1 MKSKTIGART
11 ILSIAAASLVIAAA
25 ITASFT
31 HTLSAM
37 NPETGY
43 KPPVTGTN
51 LDKATAHPK
60 RHLVIVTKQ
69 GTIKCQMFEKV
80 APNHVAN
87 FMDLAKTHFYD
98 GCTFH
103 RTISGFMIQG
113 GDPNSKDDDLSNDGT
128 GNGPRRINAEF
139 NDIHHTRGILST
151 ARAQDPNSASCQF
164 FVMHGEAG
172 FLDRQY
178 TVWGQVIEGM
188 DVVDKIVALPDVTT
202 RSKDQIAQQ
211 GPNPGKAAEI
221 LKMYVEGE

>member
-1 MKSKTIGART
+1 MKHKTFFSVALATLAIAA
-11 ILSIAAASLVIAAA
+11 ISIAFV
-25 ITASFT
+25 T
-31 HTLSAM
+31 HTTSAM
-37 NPETGY
+37 TPTNGY
-43 KPPVTGTN
+43 KPPITGTN
-51 LDKATAHPK
+51 LDKYTSHPK

-98 GCTFH
+98 STYFH
-103 RTISGFMIQG
+103 RCIPGFMIQG
-113 GDPNSKDDDLSNDGT
+113 GDPNTKDNDYTNDGS

-139 NDIHHTRGILST
+139 NEIHHARGILST
-151 ARAQDPNSASCQF
+151 ARTQDPNSASCQF
-164 FVMHGEAG
+164 FIMHGDAG

-188 DVVDKIVALPDVTT
+188 DVVDKIMALPDVTN
-202 RSKDQIAQQ
+202 RPKAQIDQQ